1 GPGHQLAHETLE
13 AAGEEKDEM
22 GEFKQSASV
31 RLIAKW
37 TGLDLRRAYWLCL
50 VSNFV
55 VIACLLIWAGRKFLP
70 GIFRDRTAAIQKA
83 MQEAQK
89 ASEEARRKLADIE
102 SRLMRLD
109 AEIGAIRDEA
119 EKEGSA
125 EEERIKRAAE
135 EDARK
140 IVASAEQEIAAA
152 AKAARRQLTAYA
164 ADLAVGL
171 AQKQIHVDAA
181 TDQAL
186 VRGFAGQMDAAPRGP
201 GADNARADGR
211 RDMDVE
217 KEGREGMASV
227 ASTYAR
233 AFADVVLSKKLDA
246 QRATGELRQIAELLA
261 ESADLRRVWEN
272 PAILAEQKRG
282 LLDAIAQ
289 RGGIEKAVRNL
300 VAVLIDHHRVK

>member
-1 GPGHQLAHETLE
+1 MSGTTTSGGSTLKRARFARAIVRGCLLALLLSFAGSVASLRAQEPAAAPKQPAQDSARPHGPGGPGHQLAHETRE

-22 GEFKQSASV
+22 AEFKESGSV
-31 RLIAKW
+31 RLIARL
-37 TGLDLRRAYWLCL
+37 TGMDLRHAYWLSL
-50 VSNFV
+50 VFNFA
-55 VIACLLIWAGRKFLP
+55 VIAGVLVWAGRKFLP

-89 ASEEARRKLADIE
+89 ASEEAQRKLADIE

-119 EKEGSA
+119 EKEGFA
-125 EEERIKRAAE
+125 EAERIKRAAE

-171 AQKQIHVDAA
+171 AQKQIHVDTA

-186 VRGFAGQMDAAPRGP
+186 VRGFAGQIDSAPRGP

-211 RDMDVE
+211 SDMDDID
-217 KEGREGMASV
+217 KDGR
-227 ASTYAR
+227 
-233 AFADVVLSKKLDA
+233 
-246 QRATGELRQIAELLA
+246 
-261 ESADLRRVWEN
+261 
-272 PAILAEQKRG
+272 
-282 LLDAIAQ
+282 
-289 RGGIEKAVRNL
+289 
-300 VAVLIDHHRVK
+300 